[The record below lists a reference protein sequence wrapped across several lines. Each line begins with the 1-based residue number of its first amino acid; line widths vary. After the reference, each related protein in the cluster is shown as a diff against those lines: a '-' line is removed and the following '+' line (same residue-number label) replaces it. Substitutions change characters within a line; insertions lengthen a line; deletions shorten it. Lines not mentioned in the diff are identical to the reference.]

1 MFLKNQAVFKK
12 GIFDQWMLQLLSNLG
27 KQKVMSLALNL
38 LDSFL
43 KLFSVVMFACFKVR
57 GKSAWSKGVFKM
69 LKYFI
74 A

>member
-27 KQKVMSLALNL
+27 KQKVMSLTLNL

-43 KLFSVVMFACFKVR
+43 KLFSVVMFACFEVR
-57 GKSAWSKGVFKM
+57 GKSSTLICFNVSFEN
-69 LKYFI
+69 F
-74 A
+74 